1 MNQVNG
7 QLDNRILLLS
17 HHGTSILIEPPLNK
31 PLAISTCN
39 PWFPKPT
46 LYSQRHKTLCSFNV
60 PPLHSNTQWLKT
72 EHQSVADPV
81 ADSESW
87 SSTCLFLIG
96 GWCWCWFW
104 MREDGDAARAGAQRE
119 WMSWIMRVSNVPF
132 GNYTSHSYIIKYFI
146 YNIVPHRLE
155 GLS

>member
-1 MNQVNG
+1 
-7 QLDNRILLLS
+7 
-17 HHGTSILIEPPLNK
+17 
-31 PLAISTCN
+31 
-39 PWFPKPT
+39 
-46 LYSQRHKTLCSFNV
+46 LCSFNV

-104 MREDGDAARAGAQRE
+104 MREDGDPARAGAQRG

-132 GNYTSHSYIIKYFI
+132 GNYAWHSYIIKYFI
-146 YNIVPHRLE
+146 YNMVPHRLE